1 MDRIVLTNE
10 SISSLIEEI
19 RTFLV
24 ENKVGT
30 RNVTRTCLAVEEV
43 LLEYHDKLGDGVPLT
58 LTCKK
63 RLGYT
68 NVILR
73 IEGESLDPFAHVA
86 EEDIPLR
93 FLLTDVSYHPT
104 WSYQRGSN
112 VVRFDTAV
120 EKKDRTLALIIGA
133 VALGVALGLLA
144 RYLPGDMGKV
154 ISDSYLQPVTSTILG
169 LLNTLA
175 TLLIFVSVVA
185 GICGIGDIATFNRI
199 GKRIIFRFLLLMLGG
214 LMLCVL
220 ICLMIFPLHEHGTSS
235 VDTAALWQMIL
246 AIIPTNIVDA
256 FLKGNAL
263 QVVFL
268 AICTG
273 VVMLTLESRV
283 EKMAE
288 WNRMVNLIVQK
299 LLQLVIKAMPLVV
312 FISIFRLAV
321 SNDLTDMKGV
331 YKYPLLM
338 AACCFLTMGFFIL
351 RTAITHRVSAAV
363 LIRKLLPT
371 YVIAITTSSSAA
383 AYSTMIETC
392 EEKLGIDR
400 QIVNIGVPL
409 GQALYKTAM
418 IFSMLFGTFCLAELY
433 NVPITLA
440 KLIPMLLTVYILAV
454 GAPPVP
460 GTGISCFTLLFY
472 QMGLPMEAVSII
484 IALDVLNDRIS
495 VSTKLTHVQMELVQL
510 SASLGKLD
518 EKKLRS

>member
-24 ENKVGT
+24 ENKVCT

-144 RYLPGDMGKV
+144 RNLPGDTGKI
-154 ISDSYLQPVTSTILG
+154 ISDSYLKPVTSAILG
-169 LLNTLA
+169 LLGSLA
-175 TLLIFVSVVA
+175 TILIFVSVVA
-185 GICGIGDIATFNRI
+185 GICGIGDISSFNRI

-214 LMLCVL
+214 LLFCVL
-220 ICLMIFPLHEHGTSS
+220 ICLPIFPLKEHGSGS
-235 VDTAALWQMIL
+235 VDIAALWQMIL
-246 AIIPTNIVDA
+246 GIIPTNIVDA
-256 FLKGNAL
+256 FLKGNTL

-273 VVMLTLESRV
+273 IVMLMLGPKV
-283 EKMAE
+283 ERMAD
-288 WNRMVNLIVQK
+288 WNRMANMIVQK
-299 LLQLVIKAMPLVV
+299 SLQLVINVMPLVV

-321 SNDLTDMKGV
+321 GNNLTDMKGV
-331 YKYPLLM
+331 YKFPLLM
-338 AACCFLTMGFFIL
+338 AVCCFLTLGFFIL
-351 RTAITHRVSAAV
+351 RTAITRRVSV
-363 LIRKLLPT
+363 GLLIRKLLPT
-371 YVIAITTSSSAA
+371 YLIVITTSSSSA
-383 AYSTMIETC
+383 AYATMVETC
-392 EEKLGIDR
+392 EEKLGIDK
-400 QIVNIGVPL
+400 QITNIGVPL
-409 GQALYKTAM
+409 GQTLYKTGM
-418 IFSMLFGTFCLAELY
+418 IFYLLCGGFCLAELY
-433 NVPITLA
+433 GVPITLA
-440 KLIPMLLTVYILAV
+440 KLIPMLLTVYILAL
-454 GAPPVP
+454 GTPPVP
-460 GTGISCFTLLFY
+460 GTGISCFTLLFT
-472 QMGLPMEAVSII
+472 QLGIPLEAVSII
-484 IALDVLNDRIS
+484 IALDALTDRIS
-495 VSTKLTHVQMELVQL
+495 GSTKLALVQMELVQL